1 MTACGIAAASSA
13 AKVSLS
19 LIAYYRISAYASSR
33 QSTKQ
38 EIDKFTMSFN
48 DQSQFDGA
56 SKDSIETTL
65 SKLEQILHRMESEE
79 QPLEAS
85 LADFEEGIRLTRQAQ
100 KCSRKQ
106 SRKYSY

>member
-1 MTACGIAAASSA
+1 
-13 AKVSLS
+13 
-19 LIAYYRISAYASSR
+19 
-33 QSTKQ
+33 
-38 EIDKFTMSFN
+38 MSFN
-48 DQSQFDGA
+48 DQSQFDGV

-100 KCSRKQ
+100 NMLSEAEQKVQLLTENSNGEPQ
-106 SRKYSY
+106 VSPLDVPDDDSSDDGQ